1 MNDTIMNNS
10 MIRGFVIIFGFLA
23 IGEMIVS
30 VTGIKFP
37 ASIIGMLLLTASL
50 KLGWV
55 KVHWVKSISSILIGN
70 LSFFFVAPGV
80 AIMLY
85 LGLIKQNF
93 LSIIVASIVSTAI
106 VLAATGWAHQFVS
119 KLIKASNKSS
129 KTGENE

>member
-1 MNDTIMNNS
+1 
-10 MIRGFVIIFGFLA
+10 MIRAFVIIFGFLA
-23 IGEMIVS
+23 IGELIVS
-30 VTGIKFP
+30 VTGLKFP

-55 KVHWVKSISSILIGN
+55 KVHWVKNITSILIGN

-85 LGLIKQNF
+85 LKLIEAN
-93 LSIIVASIVSTAI
+93 LAAIVVASAVSTAI

-119 KLIKASNKSS
+119 KLMKPSKKSNKQ
-129 KTGENE
+129 EEQ